1 MFGAIQFLALYGFF
15 CIIYSEI
22 DTGSPWLKFYN
33 FYFIYI

>member
-1 MFGAIQFLALYGFF
+1 MFGAIQVLALYGFLY
-15 CIIYSEI
+15 YSEI